1 MKIQFVLDLV
11 IAASM
16 LRGQVPNNQAQNQQQ
31 QAALLQTLMQIQ
43 QAAGAATPTAAP
55 VQSGLSPAQIQ
66 QIMQAMG
73 SGGNQDA
80 AVTAQLLKA
89 MMASQPSN
97 AVAAPAPS
105 TPASFVVTIRQGSQT
120 TQLTAH
126 TREAVFV
133 KSKSNDMAD
142 ALMAQAVSQAINVGA
157 AAAARKV
164 AGNVPYVGSMTSMLN
179 HVPFGGGG
187 KQQGWEF
194 DFVRGVAAETQV
206 KADGIE
212 FVLPPATAFPGVAGA
227 GFEPVLVKL
236 RRVDSDKVR
245 ILAAR
250 KVALSPKAH
259 TAFGG
264 ASQEPFDRE
273 TISSEFETI
282 PVEVQKN
289 ADGTSIVKVLR
300 ALAPGDY
307 ALAFQKPEPKVV
319 RLLDAVAD
327 FTVIN

>member
-1 MKIQFVLDLV
+1 
-11 IAASM
+11 
-16 LRGQVPNNQAQNQQQ
+16 
-31 QAALLQTLMQIQ
+31 
-43 QAAGAATPTAAP
+43 
-55 VQSGLSPAQIQ
+55 
-66 QIMQAMG
+66 
-73 SGGNQDA
+73 
-80 AVTAQLLKA
+80 
-89 MMASQPSN
+89 
-97 AVAAPAPS
+97 
-105 TPASFVVTIRQGSQT
+105 
-120 TQLTAH
+120 
-126 TREAVFV
+126 
-133 KSKSNDMAD
+133 MAD
-142 ALMAQAVSQAINVGA
+142 ALKAQAVSQAINVGA

-164 AGNVPYVGSMTSMLN
+164 ASNVPYVGSMTSMLH

-194 DFVRGVAAETQV
+194 DFVRGVTAETKV

-212 FVLPPATAFPGVAGA
+212 FVLPPATTFPGAAGV

-236 RRVDSDKVR
+236 RRVDNDKVR
-245 ILAAR
+245 ILSAR
-250 KVALSPKAH
+250 KVALSPKAP

-264 ASQEPFDRE
+264 ASQESFDRE

-307 ALAFQKPEPKVV
+307 ALAFQKPEPKLV